1 MSYNRLV
8 IHTGS
13 RPLEI
18 TRAILA
24 ASLDRGVADG
34 IFPGGVA
41 ACRSDAGLVIAARGS
56 LSWPQGGVPAVGVVE
71 GTVYDLASLTKIIGT
86 LPLVLLSVQLGRLGL
101 EDRVDRFLPELSR
114 GVGRHWNG
122 SISIR
127 SLLAHTSGLPAWRP
141 YFIRL
146 RGTAAYL
153 AAIADE
159 EPSYVPGAAVA
170 YSDLGF
176 MMLGW
181 IVERVWDESLEA
193 LARRLVFLPLGMNET
208 AYGTSAPPGLVAP
221 TETGN
226 VYERGMAL
234 AYAEG
239 RPVVGGHGSSFALA
253 VADVERFAWRT
264 DTILGAVHDS
274 NAWYGLGGI
283 SGHAGLFSTIGDLI
297 RYLAFWDDD
306 GPLDPEIRA
315 AAFARQTPRGS
326 IARGLGWIVPDDGG
340 ATHTGF
346 TGTSLRYDP
355 RSGEATIALTNR
367 VHPRVVDGIAAWR
380 TALAADLLAA
390 R

>member
-1 MSYNRLV
+1 VSYNRLV
-8 IHTGS
+8 IQTS
-13 RPLEI
+13 SYALE
-18 TRAILA
+18 TARTILA

-34 IFPGGVA
+34 VFPGGVA
-41 ACRSDAGLVIAARGS
+41 ACRSDGGSVVATRGH
-56 LSWPQGGVPAVGVVE
+56 LSWPQVGVSADGVAE

-86 LPLVLLSVQLGRLGL
+86 LPLVLLSIQQGRLGL
-101 EDRVDRFLPELSR
+101 DDRADRFLPELSR
-114 GVGRHWNG
+114 GAVAHWNG

-146 RGTAAYL
+146 HDKAAYL
-153 AAIADE
+153 AAIAGE
-159 EPSYVPGAAVA
+159 EPSYLPGAAVE
-170 YSDLGF
+170 YSDLGY

-181 IVERVWDESLEA
+181 IVERVWDESLDA
-193 LARRLVFLPLGMNET
+193 LVRRLVFLPLGMDAT
-208 AYGTSAPPGLVAP
+208 AYGTKAPLSLVAP

-226 VYERGMAL
+226 LYERGMAL

-239 RPVVGGHGSSFALA
+239 RPVVGGHSPSFAIT
-253 VADVERFAWRT
+253 VDDIERFAWRT
-264 DTILGAVHDS
+264 ETIRGAVHDS

-306 GPLDPEIRA
+306 GPLDPEIRE

-326 IARGLGWIVPDDGG
+326 ISRGLGWILSDDGS

-346 TGTSLRYDP
+346 TGTSLRYHP
-355 RSGEATIALTNR
+355 KTGAATVTLTNR
-367 VHPRVVDGIAAWR
+367 VHPRVTDGIAAWR
-380 TALAADLLAA
+380 TALAAELSAV